1 MYMCVKVVS
10 LVTFYIWVPG
20 MTQCK
25 HGVWIC
31 GYPSHGGM
39 MSWAQKPSRSVTLDY
54 CTPLKQVGLRNP
66 KVMGQTVWEIQVFRR
81 SLELSTRLEMCD
93 SEPWS
98 GLYIWKEISRV
109 VADTLRVCSVH
120 LALVTENCTLS
131 SWQPP
136 PPATP
141 QLSRTLCFFSDVDF
155 VGCYVLSRLR
165 QFLYSSLERCLH
177 FCALGFFQQL
187 KWDLQFN

>member
-1 MYMCVKVVS
+1 MSVRGDVRRVPFPFHGKLKPQNRRLRQYLYPVPVIFLVGRNWHLGEMYMCVKVVS

-93 SEPWS
+93 SVNLGAGYIS
-98 GLYIWKEISRV
+98 GRKFLGLSLTLWGSVQYIW
-109 VADTLRVCSVH
+109 L
-120 LALVTENCTLS
+120 
-131 SWQPP
+131 W
-136 PPATP
+136 
-141 QLSRTLCFFSDVDF
+141 
-155 VGCYVLSRLR
+155 
-165 QFLYSSLERCLH
+165 
-177 FCALGFFQQL
+177 
-187 KWDLQFN
+187 